1 MKMKLL
7 KMKRNR
13 LLNGLPPILS
23 ALAICGVA
31 RGEPADPP
39 AHPNILVFTV
49 DDMDAASPGFAGCP
63 LPGITPAM
71 DRLSK
76 ESVWFRQAH
85 VPAATCAPSRHSMIT
100 GLHPHRNGSYG
111 FLQVPPEVP
120 SLPGELR
127 KAGYLAVSVGKNRD
141 YSSFPWDDMPEVG
154 GDRNWYGR
162 RPQTFADEVRK
173 AVRQAQAAGRPFYIG
188 CNTSDPH
195 RPYPGSEQEK
205 EEIKNLRKDW
215 PKAGDYPSVEL
226 FCKPDQVPLPPFL
239 PDSPAIREEWAQYL
253 TGVHRADQTLEAV
266 LQVLREE
273 GVDDNTIVVFFGDN
287 GASFP
292 AAKMQTLWQSTHTPL
307 LVRWPGISSAENPDD
322 LVSTMDLMPTLLEA
336 AGLTPPPD
344 LDGRSL
350 VPLLR
355 GESGERRDRLHTSYN
370 FFVPGIQCMPTR
382 GLHTPRYTLVYNAW
396 SDGKTPM
403 QDCEPLSGLTWRA
416 AQAAAADDAKVA
428 QWVERQTYRSRL
440 ELYDRQTDPYCTKD
454 VAEDPRYEAVLKE
467 LKAEMET
474 EMRRSKDGLLDS
486 FLGKGPIPSSWTTFD
501 GWDLKPRQLN

>member
-1 MKMKLL
+1 MTKNNILL
-7 KMKRNR
+7 ILQI
-13 LLNGLPPILS
+13 LLALGLH
-23 ALAICGVA
+23 AEDGGAIADQPVA
-31 RGEPADPP
+31 KPP
-39 AHPNILVFTV
+39 AEEKRPNILVFTV
-49 DDMDAASPGFAGCP
+49 DDMDADSPGFAGCP

-76 ESVWFRQAH
+76 DSVWFRQAH

-111 FLQVPPEVP
+111 FLQVPPQVP
-120 SLPGELR
+120 SLSGELR
-127 KAGYLAVSVGKNRD
+127 KAGYLTVSLGKNRD
-141 YSSFPWDDMPEVG
+141 YLSFPWDAMPEVG

-162 RPQTFADEVRK
+162 RPQAFADEVRK
-173 AVRQAQAAGRPFYIG
+173 AVRQAQAADRPFYIG

-195 RPYPGSEQEK
+195 RPYPGSEQER

-226 FCKPDQVPLPPFL
+226 FCTPDQVPLPPFL
-239 PDSPAIREEWAQYL
+239 PDLPAVREEWAQYL

-307 LVRWPGISSAENPDD
+307 LVRWPGISPAENPDD
-322 LVSTMDLMPTLLEA
+322 MVSTMDLMPTLLEA

-355 GESGERRDRLHTSYN
+355 GESGKRRDRLHTSYN
-370 FFVPGIQCMPTR
+370 FFVPGQQCMPTR
-382 GLHTPRYTLVYNAW
+382 GLHTPSYTLVYNAW
-396 SDGKTPM
+396 SDGTTPM
-403 QDCEPLSGLTWRA
+403 QDCEPLSGLTWRE

-454 VAEDPRYEAVLKE
+454 VAEDPRYAAVLKE

-501 GWDLKPRQLN
+501 GWDLKPRELK

>member
-1 MKMKLL
+1 MKTKARYRLIKL
-7 KMKRNR
+7 
-13 LLNGLPPILS
+13 PIALS
-23 ALAICGVA
+23 ALVFCGFA
-31 RGEPADPP
+31 RGEPAADS
-39 AHPNILVFTV
+39 ARPNILVFTV
-49 DDMDAASPGFAGCP
+49 DDMDAESPGFAGCP
-63 LPGITPAM
+63 LTGITPSM

-76 ESVWFRQAH
+76 QAVWFRKAH

-111 FLQVPPEVP
+111 FLQVPPGVP

-127 KAGYLAVSVGKNRD
+127 KAGYFTFSLGKNRD
-141 YSSFPWDDMPEVG
+141 YLSFPWDEMPEIG

-162 RPQTFADEVRK
+162 RPQAFADEVRR
-173 AVRQAQAAGRPFYIG
+173 AVRKAKAEGKPFYIG

-215 PKAGDYPSVEL
+215 PKAGDYPVVAP
-226 FCKPDQVPLPPFL
+226 FCTPKQVPLPPFQPDL
-239 PDSPAIREEWAQYL
+239 PEIRQEWAEYF
-253 TGVHRADQTLEAV
+253 TGVHRADQTLDAV
-266 LQVLREE
+266 LQVLKEE
-273 GVDDNTIVVFFGDN
+273 GIDDNTIVVFFSDN

-307 LVRWPGISSAENPDD
+307 LVRWPGIGPAENSDD

-350 VPLLR
+350 LPILR
-355 GESGERRDRLHTSYN
+355 GESRGRRDRIHTSYN
-370 FFVPGIQCMPTR
+370 FFVPGQQCMPTR

-396 SDGKTPM
+396 SDGKTPI

-416 AQAAAADDAKVA
+416 AQKAAAEDAGIARWV
-428 QWVERQTYRSRL
+428 QWQTFRSRL
-440 ELYDRQTDPYCTKD
+440 ELYDRENDSYCTKD
-454 VAEDPRYEAVLKE
+454 VAEDSRYESVLKD
-467 LKAEMET
+467 LRAEMEK
-474 EMRRSKDGLLDS
+474 EMRRTQDGLLDS
-486 FLGKGPIPSSWTTFD
+486 FLGKGPIPPSWTTFD
-501 GWDLKPRQLN
+501 GWDLSPRELN